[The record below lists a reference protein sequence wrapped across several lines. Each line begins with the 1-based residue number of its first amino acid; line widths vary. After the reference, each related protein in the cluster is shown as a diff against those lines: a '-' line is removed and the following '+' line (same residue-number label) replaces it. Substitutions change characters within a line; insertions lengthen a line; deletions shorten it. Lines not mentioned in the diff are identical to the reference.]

1 MTAKG
6 NNKSTSTRQDA
17 PKDDDQPVKG
27 GRYLDAKGNVVD
39 ANGQPVKD

>member
-1 MTAKG
+1 MAAKTDS
-6 NNKSTSTRQDA
+6 KSSTRQDA